1 MGNLDNEYNAARDRI
16 FDLLKSKN
24 ISQKDFAIAIGVSPQ
39 TITDWKNGKSRSFI
53 GMAAVIAPILGTTA
67 GWLLF
72 GQDKESQP
80 VQQYETALRA
90 EIIQLKELRK
100 QSNKDWNET
109 LESMLSLIDHVIDI
123 ISDSDRKT
131 ESSPPSEEDRLLAGY
146 DALSARN
153 REKLEEYLDLLLSS
167 QDRP

>member
-72 GQDKESQP
+72 GQDKENQP

-100 QSNKDWNET
+100 QSKKDWNET

-131 ESSPPSEEDRLLAGY
+131 ENSPPSEESGLPHIWNMLNSEDKQNAVDYMKYLA
-146 DALSARN
+146 AK
-153 REKLEEYLDLLLSS
+153 REKS
-167 QDRP
+167 

>member
-1 MGNLDNEYNAARDRI
+1 
-16 FDLLKSKN
+16 
-24 ISQKDFAIAIGVSPQ
+24 
-39 TITDWKNGKSRSFI
+39 
-53 GMAAVIAPILGTTA
+53 MAAVIAPILGTTA

-72 GQDKESQP
+72 GQDKENQP

-109 LESMLSLIDHVIDI
+109 LESMLNLIDHVIDI

-131 ESSPPSEEDRLLAGY
+131 ENSPPSEESGLPHIWNMLNSEDKQNAVDYMKYLA
-146 DALSARN
+146 AK
-153 REKLEEYLDLLLSS
+153 REKS
-167 QDRP
+167 